1 MSIIERALL
10 KAQQQQLKAGAVAR
24 HAESA
29 SPPSEATSLSGDSA
43 SPTAVTPT
51 PASHSADSGIRFAA
65 DAGVTSLT
73 SRDMKR
79 IVEID
84 LDRLRNVGRLPPVHA
99 MHQTDEELR
108 RIKWPLLSAL
118 AGRGGAAPA
127 RNNVI
132 LVTSAEPSEGKSYT
146 SLNLALSIV
155 RDREM
160 RVILVDGDV
169 ALPGLTPTLDL
180 EGAPGLNDALDNPSM
195 DVDEVTYRTTVE
207 GLLFV
212 PAGKWHEHSPELIAG
227 SRMPQIIQDL
237 GRRVGNGIVIVDSPP
252 LLATNEAQAATR
264 YVGHVLMVVRA
275 DRTEQKAV
283 LDALTLI
290 DKSTPVSA
298 VLNGVETSML
308 SKYYGHYYY
317 GYGSK
322 NASRYGYGGR
332 SGRGDKA

>member
-1 MSIIERALL
+1 MSIIERALQ
-10 KAQQQQLKAGAVAR
+10 KAQLKARQAAPEVPETEVTADEAIVDQASSSRPVATPER
-24 HAESA
+24 AAEVQA
-29 SPPSEATSLSGDSA
+29 SERPLRPIADN
-43 SPTAVTPT
+43 
-51 PASHSADSGIRFAA
+51 SH
-65 DAGVTSLT
+65 T
-73 SRDMKR
+73 SRDLKR
-79 IVEID
+79 IVEVD
-84 LDRLRNVGRLPPVHA
+84 FERLRNAGRVPPPHA
-99 MHQTDEELR
+99 TRQTDEEMR

-118 AGRGGAAPA
+118 YGRGGGPVA
-127 RNNVI
+127 RNNVV

-169 ALPGLTPTLDL
+169 ALPGLTPTMDL
-180 EGAPGLNDALDNPSM
+180 EGAPGLNDVLDNPEM
-195 DVDEVTYRTTVE
+195 DINDVIYRTTVD

-227 SRMPQIIQDL
+227 SRMPLIIEEL
-237 GRRVGNGIVIVDSPP
+237 GQRVGNGIVILDSPP

-275 DRTEQKAV
+275 DRTEQRV
-283 LDALTLI
+283 VQDAMALI

-298 VLNGVETSML
+298 ILNGVEASLL
-308 SKYYGHYYY
+308 SKYYGQYYY

-322 NASRYGYGGR
+322 HVGKYGYGKT
-332 SGRGDKA
+332 SRGDGQ